1 MMSGL
6 SSSLTALNAYGKKLG
21 VAANN
26 IANADSKGFKK
37 SRVEFQDSSPGG
49 QGVEARVEPV
59 SAPGAQFS
67 ENTPQGPRLVE
78 QSNVDYGDEM
88 LSLIMAQR
96 GIEANAHAV
105 RTQDQALGNLVNL
118 IS

>member
-1 MMSGL
+1 MISGL
-6 SSSLTALNAYGKKLG
+6 SISLTALDAYGKKLG

-37 SRVEFQDSSPGG
+37 SRVEFRDSSTGGPG
-49 QGVEARVEPV
+49 VEPV
-59 SAPGAQFS
+59 NAPGAQFF

-88 LSLIMAQR
+88 LSLLLAQR

>member
-1 MMSGL
+1 MVSSL
-6 SSSLTALNAYGKKLG
+6 SSSLTAMNAYGKKLG

-26 IANADSKGFKK
+26 IANADTRGFKK
-37 SRVEFQDSSPGG
+37 PWVEFQDSSPGG
-49 QGVEARVEPV
+49 EGVEAGVEPV
-59 SAPGAQFS
+59 SAPGAQFP

-105 RTQDQALGNLVNL
+105 RTQDHALGNLVNL